1 MSDKRYPDESPDRFS
16 EYIRD
21 RLNDHRIPVDDS
33 CWEAIES
40 RSKQKRSFSLQWIA
54 GLIAAAVIIMIVFI
68 LFPRIEDHSDEEL
81 ITHTEKATSPT
92 RPVQKQ
98 ETRPVED
105 TNAVNILS
113 TGKPVLV
120 KTVSSKEVEEDRI
133 VAEDILTNNEPDLPP
148 IDEPKDQTIEKDQ
161 HTGSDIGPKEDK
173 ERKSLQRNR
182 NRLQTTTAKNGNK
195 SWLIAALVGT
205 GGASAQ
211 FIDGPVYDYNK
222 DYNNQT
228 PSENPKPGTNPDP
241 DPPAYYDNSKRPED
255 YPDIDHAV
263 PISAGITVRKN
274 LSNRIAIESGLV
286 YTYLSSKLKT
296 GYGLPHE
303 GRLGLHYLGVPL
315 NLVVTI
321 WEQPKWNIYIS
332 AGGMAEK
339 GLRSIYKQD
348 RYDKLELISTTE
360 KESIN
365 GLAWS
370 INGSIGAS
378 YRFTKDWSFYVEPRI
393 SYYFDTDQPVSIRT
407 EHATSFGLAG
417 GIRFQF

>member
-40 RSKQKRSFSLQWIA
+40 RSKQKRSFSIQWIA
-54 GLIAAAVIIMIVFI
+54 GLIAAAVIAMIVFI
-68 LFPRIEDHSDEEL
+68 LFPRTENHSEEEL
-81 ITHTEKATSPT
+81 ITHTEKVTPPT
-92 RPVQKQ
+92 LPVQKQ
-98 ETRPVED
+98 EILPVEE
-105 TNAVNILS
+105 TNAVNTIS
-113 TGKPVLV
+113 VVKPVV
-120 KTVSSKEVEEDRI
+120 AKTVSSKESEEDRI
-133 VAEDILTNNEPDLPP
+133 VTEDILTDNESDLPP
-148 IDEPKDQTIEKDQ
+148 VDKSKDQTAEKEK
-161 HTGSDIGPKEDK
+161 GSDIGPKEDK
-173 ERKSLQRNR
+173 HRKTPQRNQT
-182 NRLQTTTAKNGNK
+182 RLQTTTAKKGNN

-211 FIDGPVYDYNK
+211 FIDHPPMYDYE
-222 DYNNQT
+222 T
-228 PSENPKPGTNPDP
+228 PSETPGPGTNPDP
-241 DPPAYYDNSKRPED
+241 SHPGEFNNSKNPED
-255 YPDIDHAV
+255 YPDIDHAI
-263 PISAGITVRKN
+263 PISVGVTVRKK
-274 LSNRIAIESGLV
+274 LSNRIALESGLV

-296 GYGLPHE
+296 GHGMHHE

-315 NLVVTI
+315 NLVVTV

-360 KESIN
+360 KTSID

-370 INGSIGAS
+370 INGSIGVS
-378 YRFTKDWSFYVEPRI
+378 YRFIKDWSFYVEPRI
-393 SYYFDTDQPVSIRT
+393 SYYFDTNQPISIRT